1 MAKSIAVVTGAS
13 SGIGRA
19 SARRLASDGFDVVVA
34 ARRMDRLEALA
45 EEIGGRAVRLDVT
58 DARSVEE
65 FAESVPVCRVLVNN
79 AGGSL
84 GVDRI
89 ADLDPEACLRM
100 YETNVLGTIRV
111 TQKLLPALMA
121 SGDGRIIVITSLTG
135 YQTYPGAAGYASAKY
150 GQVAVADTLRQEMQ
164 GVPVQ
169 VTEIAPGLV
178 RTEFNLVRFGGDE
191 KKAEEAYGE
200 IEPLSADDVADC
212 VSWAVSKPAGVN
224 VELIK
229 VLPNF

>member
-1 MAKSIAVVTGAS
+1 MARPIAVVTGAS

-65 FAESVPVCRVLVNN
+65 FAESAPVCRVLVNN

-121 SGDGRIIVITSLTG
+121 SGDGRIIVMTSLTG

-150 GQVAVADTLRQEMQ
+150 GQVAVADIGPRPGHRYYSRRSCDNRPEPRAAFAQFSD
-164 GVPVQ
+164 GV
-169 VTEIAPGLV
+169 IAERLV
-178 RTEFNLVRFGGDE
+178 LLATRLLVWR
-191 KKAEEAYGE
+191 
-200 IEPLSADDVADC
+200 STTRRV
-212 VSWAVSKPAGVN
+212 
-224 VELIK
+224 
-229 VLPNF
+229 

>member
-1 MAKSIAVVTGAS
+1 PLEQLPQLIRHQPLYDPHT
-13 SGIGRA
+13 
-19 SARRLASDGFDVVVA
+19 RRLPNEPNETTS
-34 ARRMDRLEALA
+34 
-45 EEIGGRAVRLDVT
+45 
-58 DARSVEE
+58 
-65 FAESVPVCRVLVNN
+65 N
-79 AGGSL
+79 AGCSL

-89 ADLDPEACLRM
+89 ADLDPESCLRM

-111 TQKLLPALMA
+111 TQKLLPALRA

-150 GQVAVADTLRQEMQ
+150 GQVAVADTLRKEMQ
-164 GVPVQ
+164 GTPVQ

-200 IEPLSADDVADC
+200 IQPLSADDVADC
-212 VSWAVSKPAGVN
+212 VSWAVSKPSGVN

>member
-1 MAKSIAVVTGAS
+1 MAKPIAVVTGAS
-13 SGIGRA
+13 SGIGLA
-19 SARRLASDGFDVVVA
+19 SARRLASDGFEVVVA
-34 ARRMDRLEALA
+34 ARRVDRLEALA

-58 DARSVEE
+58 DARSVAE
-65 FAESVPVCRVLVNN
+65 FTESVPDCKVLVNN
-79 AGGSL
+79 AGCSL

-121 SGDGRIIVITSLTG
+121 SGDGRIIVMTSLTG

-150 GQVAVADTLRQEMQ
+150 GQVAVADTLRKEME
-164 GVPVQ
+164 GTPIQ

-178 RTEFNLVRFGGDE
+178 RTEFNLVRFGGDA

-200 IEPLSADDVADC
+200 IQPLSADDVADC

-224 VELIK
+224 VGLIK

>member
-1 MAKSIAVVTGAS
+1 MANPIAVVTGAS
-13 SGIGRA
+13 SGIGLA

-34 ARRMDRLEALA
+34 ARRFDRLETLA
-45 EEIGGRAVRLDVT
+45 KEIGGRAIRLDVT
-58 DARSVEE
+58 DAQSVAEL
-65 FAESVPVCRVLVNN
+65 AESVSECKVLVNN
-79 AGGSL
+79 AGCSL

-100 YETNVLGTIRV
+100 YEINVLGTIRV
-111 TQKLLPALMA
+111 TQKLLPALRA
-121 SGDGRIIVITSLTG
+121 SGDARIVVITSLTG

-150 GQVAVADTLRQEMQ
+150 GQVAVADTLRKEMQ
-164 GVPVQ
+164 GTPVQ
-169 VTEIAPGLV
+169 VIEIAPGLV

-200 IEPLSADDVADC
+200 IQPLSADDVADC
-212 VSWAVSKPAGVN
+212 VSWAVAKPAGVN